1 MARSLRGASLI
12 LASGTLVSRLLGFVR
27 AVVLAQ
33 ALGVTASAGA
43 DAFAVANQLPNN
55 IYAIVAGG
63 VFSATLVPAIVKSA
77 VHDDGGRAYVNK
89 LMTAALSLMVIT
101 TLLAT
106 VLAPFLVNIYATGWS
121 REQLAL
127 ATAFAYICL
136 PQIFFYA
143 LYALLGEI
151 LNGRNVFGPFTW
163 APVANNVIAIAGLS
177 VFLILFGADST
188 GTRLVTDWSPTMVW
202 ILAGSAT
209 LGVAVQSLL
218 LFFFW
223 KKIGLSFRLDFA
235 WRGVGLGETG
245 RMASWTF
252 GMLLLTQVAG
262 LVETNVSALASG
274 VGASV
279 FALQTAWLV
288 FMLPHS
294 VITVSLATAYFTRMS
309 AHAAKNDHA
318 ALAGDAEE
326 SIRRVVLFMTWA
338 MVALVSVAIPFS
350 TLFATTFTGV
360 TQLGWVIVATAI
372 GLPAFSVLFLVQRV
386 FYSLGDGRT
395 PFFITLYQAV
405 VFSGLVLICAWL
417 PREILAVGVASTLSA
432 VGITQTVLALI
443 LLRRRM
449 PMLVVRP
456 LIKTSLKGLAAGAVS
471 LVVGIASASLLG
483 AFVNGGF
490 AVSNTAFGILSTA
503 VIGAAVSVVFVG
515 VLWLLRTREL
525 GDLLPANL
533 RRGGI
538 SDK

>member
-1 MARSLRGASLI
+1 MARTLRASSLM
-12 LASGTLVSRLLGFVR
+12 LASGTLASRALGFIR
-27 AVVLAQ
+27 AIVLAQ

-63 VFSATLVPAIVKSA
+63 VFSATLVPAIVRST
-77 VHDDGGRAYVNK
+77 VHADGGRAYVNK
-89 LMTAALSLMVIT
+89 LMTAALTLMVVT

-106 VLAPFLVNIYATGWS
+106 LLAPVLVHIYAAGWS
-121 REQLAL
+121 SSQLAL

-177 VFLILFGADST
+177 LFLVLFGADSS
-188 GTRLVTDWSPTMVW
+188 GARLVTDWSPTMVW
-202 ILAGSAT
+202 VLAGSAT
-209 LGVAVQSLL
+209 LGVAVQSVL

-223 KKIGLSFRLDFA
+223 KRIGLSFRPDFR
-235 WRGVGLGETG
+235 WRGVGLADTG

-274 VGASV
+274 YGASV

-309 AHAAKNDHA
+309 GHVSREDHA
-318 ALAGDAEE
+318 ALATDANE

-338 MVALVSVAIPFS
+338 MVALVCVAMPFS
-350 TLFATTFTGV
+350 TLFASSFTGV
-360 TQLGWVIVATAI
+360 SQLGAVIVATAV

-386 FYSLGDGRT
+386 FYALGDGRT
-395 PFFITLYQAV
+395 PFFITLYQAA
-405 VFSGLVLICAWL
+405 VFSVLVLMCAWL
-417 PREILAVGVASTLSA
+417 PRDILAVGVAATLSF

-449 PMLVVRP
+449 SALALRRIAGTTLRAIGAAVAALAV
-456 LIKTSLKGLAAGAVS
+456 GLGVA
-471 LVVGIASASLLG
+471 ASLG
-483 AFVNGGF
+483 SFAEGGF
-490 AVSNTAFGILSTA
+490 AVSNIWSGMASTLIIGLSVTA
-503 VIGAAVSVVFVG
+503 VFLGA
-515 VLWLLRTREL
+515 LRVARTQEL
-525 GDLLPANL
+525 TDLLPANL
-533 RRGGI
+533 RWGGI
-538 SDK
+538 GDK